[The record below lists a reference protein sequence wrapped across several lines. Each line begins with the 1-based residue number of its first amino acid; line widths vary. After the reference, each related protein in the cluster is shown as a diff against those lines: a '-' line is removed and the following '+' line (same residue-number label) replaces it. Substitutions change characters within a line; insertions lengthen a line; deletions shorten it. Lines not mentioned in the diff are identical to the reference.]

1 MNIVIDSSF
10 LNAVKDFINDNDRAL
25 HSYLKNPDNALRK
38 TLRAL
43 KEEITQPEF
52 DADAARRELEAKI
65 AEQQKTVNLL
75 QGHLL
80 TEQKKLKALKA
91 ELAEL

>member
-10 LNAVKDFINDNDRAL
+10 LDAVKDFINDNDRAL

-52 DADAARRELEAKI
+52 DADAAWRELEAKI